1 MKKII
6 LLILLFPVLI
16 YAQSPFGEIVV
27 TTRLSETY
35 YDKNGNILT
44 GKGVVVGDVD
54 SGVDVFHP
62 MFFFADGGKYE
73 WIDVES
79 DGKFTQGID
88 GIDFNG
94 NNVIDANEQL
104 RILKMRDETW
114 GMLGPSSASFTIDK
128 DFLYLDANGNG
139 YRDYGPKSGFKESDP
154 TYGEL
159 LFIAIDENDNKR
171 LDVQE
176 TLIALKTSKIRA
188 VREKDGNIRRRGIDL
203 IETEPDSVSHG
214 TGVAGI
220 VMGGHYGVQRIHG
233 IAPDAEMVFANIK
246 YEYTPRF
253 VRNFPDLINFL
264 IDEEVNV
271 ILIEDGEWGW
281 EFMDGSTMEEQMLNE
296 YVRNGKVVIGGA
308 GNLAGANMHLKD
320 TLKSGE
326 KKSYSITCPEMS
338 EGKINDGVFT
348 SFIWTDKDNF
358 ISFQIETP
366 DGNKTPLLTKGSEI
380 IETGKYNIIYSRD
393 VSQKGTVMFRFGFS
407 RSDSGSVE
415 GNWTFDVTSEKV
427 QTINGYV
434 VDVSQSW
441 AGNSHWNEYTTDE
454 TTVTFPC
461 TGDSV
466 IAVGAYTVN
475 FPFSFDE
482 EINDLSYYS
491 GRGYNI
497 TGKIGP
503 EITAPGHS
511 TFSLSPNNGI
521 TIFSGTS
528 SAAPHVVG
536 AVCLLLQYEP
546 TLNQSE
552 IKEILFSSATQDK
565 FTGEVPNSS
574 WGWGKLN
581 IEAAL
586 KMLKNK

>member
-253 VRNFPDLINFL
+253 VRIFL
-264 IDEEVNV
+264 
-271 ILIEDGEWGW
+271 
-281 EFMDGSTMEEQMLNE
+281 T
-296 YVRNGKVVIGGA
+296 
-308 GNLAGANMHLKD
+308 
-320 TLKSGE
+320 
-326 KKSYSITCPEMS
+326 
-338 EGKINDGVFT
+338 
-348 SFIWTDKDNF
+348 
-358 ISFQIETP
+358 
-366 DGNKTPLLTKGSEI
+366 
-380 IETGKYNIIYSRD
+380 
-393 VSQKGTVMFRFGFS
+393 
-407 RSDSGSVE
+407 
-415 GNWTFDVTSEKV
+415 
-427 QTINGYV
+427 
-434 VDVSQSW
+434 
-441 AGNSHWNEYTTDE
+441 
-454 TTVTFPC
+454 
-461 TGDSV
+461 
-466 IAVGAYTVN
+466 
-475 FPFSFDE
+475 
-482 EINDLSYYS
+482 
-491 GRGYNI
+491 
-497 TGKIGP
+497 
-503 EITAPGHS
+503 
-511 TFSLSPNNGI
+511 
-521 TIFSGTS
+521 
-528 SAAPHVVG
+528 
-536 AVCLLLQYEP
+536 
-546 TLNQSE
+546 
-552 IKEILFSSATQDK
+552 
-565 FTGEVPNSS
+565 
-574 WGWGKLN
+574 
-581 IEAAL
+581 
-586 KMLKNK
+586 